1 MDQHNTIDYRLLV
14 DNLTTAILLVDSK
27 LNIFYLNS
35 ACEALFDISSFRASG
50 QPVLNLL
57 HAHDDSFST
66 HEALINTL
74 QSGQHYTRRE
84 AVINVNFK
92 PIHVDYTVSQLNAG
106 KSHHSLLLIEL
117 NPIDRM
123 LKISKEEN
131 LVQQHQVARQLVRG
145 VAHEIKNPLAG
156 IRGATQ
162 LLARSLNDE
171 SYREFTDIIISEVDR
186 LKLLADTMLGRNR
199 PAQLGCEA
207 VDDPIDLGG
216 TLDEGAVFALHWPRL
231 VVVQVAIAQVAE
243 VDQPHARD
251 RGLLRGRFRHL
262 LGDGFKC
269 GLGFCLCIAE
279 RARPPWR

>member
-106 KSHHSLLLIEL
+106 KSHHSLLLIE
-117 NPIDRM
+117 
-123 LKISKEEN
+123 
-131 LVQQHQVARQLVRG
+131 
-145 VAHEIKNPLAG
+145 
-156 IRGATQ
+156 
-162 LLARSLNDE
+162 
-171 SYREFTDIIISEVDR
+171 
-186 LKLLADTMLGRNR
+186 
-199 PAQLGCEA
+199 
-207 VDDPIDLGG
+207 
-216 TLDEGAVFALHWPRL
+216 
-231 VVVQVAIAQVAE
+231 
-243 VDQPHARD
+243 
-251 RGLLRGRFRHL
+251 
-262 LGDGFKC
+262 
-269 GLGFCLCIAE
+269 
-279 RARPPWR
+279 